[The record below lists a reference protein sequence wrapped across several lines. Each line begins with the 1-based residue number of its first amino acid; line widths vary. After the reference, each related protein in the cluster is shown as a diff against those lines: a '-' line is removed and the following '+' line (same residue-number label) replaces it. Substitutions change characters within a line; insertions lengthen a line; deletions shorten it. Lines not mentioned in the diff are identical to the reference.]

1 MTRINKFIVDLR
13 PLSSHKYGGVQ
24 TLNRN
29 FIEQIVKN
37 LKNDQK
43 LVFLTTGL
51 GKSTVHLPKL
61 EQYLQRSNISHKHI
75 RMPNLLLNLTLNI
88 LNWPKFD
95 KACGLYSK
103 HPKHR
108 SSYLTLDVRP
118 FAVSKKCQSSVYF
131 HDVAFLEQKH
141 SLSLRA
147 RLYFW
152 LINPAKIYRK
162 ARKVLTNSDFSRRK
176 LRKYFGKKP
185 VQIIYPSV
193 KKPTSFFERKKDSN
207 KMLCI
212 QTLQPRKNIQEIF
225 EFAKANP
232 KLKFLIVGSHQN
244 SFKKTK
250 QAKLPNIEFLG
261 AITDKQKLKL
271 LKQSR
276 ALLYT
281 STYEG
286 FGLPIYEAL
295 VQKTPVICHKCK
307 PFTQLF
313 ANIKLNYIEDLN
325 DLKIPKKLIAPQKP
339 YRFSL
344 KKSGRSISKL
354 LEKQVS

>member
-13 PLSSHKYGGVQ
+13 PLSSHKHGGVQ

-51 GKSTVHLPKL
+51 RKSTVHLPKL
-61 EQYLQRSNISHKHI
+61 EQYLHRSNISHKHI
-75 RMPNLLLNLTLNI
+75 RMPNLLMNLTLNI
-88 LNWPKFD
+88 FNWPKFD

-131 HDVAFLEQKH
+131 HDVAFIEQTH

-176 LRKYFGKKP
+176 LRSILAKSQCRLFILRSKSQQ
-185 VQIIYPSV
+185 VFLSV
-193 KKPTSFFERKKDSN
+193 KK
-207 KMLCI
+207 I
-212 QTLQPRKNIQEIF
+212 QTTYFVFKLCNL
-225 EFAKANP
+225 AK
-232 KLKFLIVGSHQN
+232 I
-244 SFKKTK
+244 FKKSLS
-250 QAKLPNIEFLG
+250 LP
-261 AITDKQKLKL
+261 
-271 LKQSR
+271 R
-276 ALLYT
+276 
-281 STYEG
+281 
-286 FGLPIYEAL
+286 P
-295 VQKTPVICHKCK
+295 TPSSN
-307 PFTQLF
+307 F
-313 ANIKLNYIEDLN
+313 
-325 DLKIPKKLIAPQKP
+325 
-339 YRFSL
+339 
-344 KKSGRSISKL
+344 
-354 LEKQVS
+354 